1 MKSSEEMLRLLKEQ
15 EKHIKE
21 ADSKITH
28 DNDIVLSQ
36 KIDVEALLRNGYIS
50 ADDYRKSHC
59 LSIDESQY
67 VSLDEFMERTAYIEN
82 GGDNQDDGM

>member
-1 MKSSEEMLRLLKEQ
+1 MKSSEEMLRILKEQ
-15 EKHIKE
+15 EKRIKE
-21 ADSKITH
+21 ADSKIAH
-28 DNDIVLSQ
+28 DNDIILSP
-36 KIDVEALLRNGYIS
+36 KINVEELLRNGYIS

-59 LSIDESQY
+59 ISIDESQY